1 MPKSDEL
8 AREQAYLNHARQVR
22 EQKRD
27 VRLDVTRVNTN
38 GPRNGKVT
46 QEAERLSESLGSPD
60 TPIAI
65 GRVIDSD
72 SSLYIGHAL
81 IRDDNGRILVIN
93 WKLPAA
99 EPYFKANHQNP
110 LGLRSK
116 RVFKIEDH
124 KLVDF
129 EEVVFKAL
137 ARQVAALQSTAGEP
151 FEGPDGSLL
160 QELDHKRS
168 GEMREVVRTIQAAQY
183 ELITAPIDQ
192 VLVIQGGPGTGKTA
206 IVMHRVS
213 WLLYNL
219 RGQLAANSVL
229 VVGPNRTFTRY
240 IKGVLPSLGDQDI
253 RHVTVTDFAP
263 SVTVGREEKL
273 ETTRLK
279 GGARMSQLI
288 RRALSLKVAAPTSET
303 VEGLRIGNRP
313 LRIALE
319 AVNLA
324 FRTALDQRGL
334 YAVRRRSLHGTLA
347 TLIHHAAPD
356 LPATARE
363 TAAQELTE
371 RMWPRLTAPGLLRE
385 LFATPERLSAAG
397 SGDFNDEELRLLH
410 RRPRVSVTEEVWSP
424 ADLALLDEA
433 QHLIHGE
440 PNRYALIVVDE
451 AQDLSAMQLRS
462 IGRRSSSGAITLVG
476 DIAQSTGASA
486 RDSWN
491 DVLTHLPRKQPH
503 KVEELKYGYRVPR
516 QVYEFAAPLLTTA
529 APDIAQPA
537 VVRIGPAEPGLHH
550 VAQEDRAAA
559 VVQMAQSHAG
569 KGRFVG
575 IVCPDSCRA
584 EVERELNEQEVDW
597 RDADQ
602 GELGSSIN
610 VVSPHGAKGLEFDGV
625 IVVEPAEIVKADP
638 RGERL
643 LYIALTRTTKYL
655 EVIYADPA
663 VRHLDLPVQLTASQP
678 AEVSQ
683 NESEE
688 QAVHAASVTAPRPAP
703 PSPPAPPVR
712 SRPNP
717 LVESIAQALADE
729 LRQKAADTVRET
741 IYAEV
746 VRRAAE
752 LLGDGQPGYLPDK
765 G

>member
-1 MPKSDEL
+1 MPKADEL
-8 AREQAYLNHARQVR
+8 AREQAYLNHARQIR
-22 EQKRD
+22 EQKREL
-27 VRLDVTRVNTN
+27 RLDGTGAKAN
-38 GPRNGKVT
+38 GHRRGKISNEGT
-46 QEAERLSESLGSPD
+46 RLSDSLGSPD
-60 TPIAI
+60 APVAI
-65 GRVIDSD
+65 GRVVDSD
-72 SSLYIGHAL
+72 MSLYIGHASV
-81 IRDDNGRILVIN
+81 RADDGRMLVIN

-116 RVFKIEDH
+116 RTFKMEGH

-137 ARQVAALQSTAGEP
+137 ARQVAALESTVKEP
-151 FEGPDGSLL
+151 FQGPDGSLL
-160 QELDHKRS
+160 QELDYKRS
-168 GEMREVVRTIQAAQY
+168 GEMRDIVRTIQAAQY
-183 ELITAPIDQ
+183 ELITAPMDQ

-206 IVMHRVS
+206 IAMHRVS

-219 RGQLAANSVL
+219 RQNLAPHNVL

-240 IKGVLPSLGDQDI
+240 IKGVLPSLGDHDV
-253 RHVTVTDFAP
+253 RHVTVADLAP
-263 SVTVGREEKL
+263 SITVGRAEKL
-273 ETTRLK
+273 ETIRLK
-279 GGARMSQLI
+279 GEARMSRLI
-288 RRALSLKVAAPTSET
+288 RRALSLKVSPPTEAT
-303 VEGLRIGNRP
+303 VDGLRVGARP
-313 LRIALE
+313 LRLTVD

-324 FRTALDQRGL
+324 FRTALDQRGP
-334 YAVRRRSLHGTLA
+334 YAIRRRSLADTLS
-347 TLIHHAAPD
+347 TLIHHEARD
-356 LPATARE
+356 LPAAVRE
-363 TAAQELTE
+363 TTAQELTE
-371 RMWPRLTAPGLLRE
+371 RMWPRVTAAGLLRE
-385 LFATPERLSAAG
+385 LFATRERLSSAG
-397 SGDFNDEELRLLH
+397 EGDFSDEELSLLH
-410 RRPRVSVTEEVWSP
+410 RRPRTSVTEEVWSQ

-433 QHLIHGE
+433 DHLIQGE
-440 PNRYALIVVDE
+440 PNKYGLIVVDE

-462 IGRRSSSGAITLVG
+462 IARRSSSGAITLVG

-486 RDSWN
+486 RDSWK
-491 DVLTHLPRKQPH
+491 DVLANLPRKQLH

-529 APDIAQPA
+529 APEVAKPA
-537 VVRIGPAEPGLHH
+537 VVRIGPADPGLHH
-550 VAQEDRAAA
+550 VTREDRARTA
-559 VVQMAQSHAG
+559 VRMAQSHAG

-575 IVCPDSCRA
+575 IVCADSCRA

-610 VVSPHGAKGLEFDGV
+610 VVSPHGAKGLEFDSV
-625 IVVEPAEIVKADP
+625 IVVEPAEIVQADP

-663 VRHLDLPVQLTASQP
+663 VRHLNLP
-678 AEVSQ
+678 AEPVESPREKVLQEVSKD
-683 NESEE
+683 
-688 QAVHAASVTAPRPAP
+688 QALASAATSTPAP
-703 PSPPAPPVR
+703 VPVATRPIR
-712 SRPNP
+712 SRPTP

-729 LRQKAADTVRET
+729 LRQKAAETVKET

-752 LLGDGQPGYLPDK
+752 LLAEPEAEQSSDGS
-765 G
+765 